1 MRERLEIT
9 DSFFRDSMDFLARY
23 RLTEGLF
30 SSIKSRRFKL
40 FIDLRIAYECGLKAL
55 IAYFAE
61 DLHSRLLIIR
71 RVESCRHDINR
82 LFKDVSPFLSQD
94 LVQRGQHLNVKL
106 SLLPVALRYYLDGRD
121 FLEVKEE
128 DYYSSIGQDSWMEDF
143 AEYVKTLLN
152 MIDEKLQ
159 ANSKVVSSNELW
171 DIIINGDSY
180 NKYSP
185 APRTES
191 RKIQ

>member
-1 MRERLEIT
+1 
-9 DSFFRDSMDFLARY
+9 MDFLARY

-40 FIDLRIAYECGLKAL
+40 FIDLRIAYECSLKAL

-61 DLHSRLLIIR
+61 DLNSRKLIIH
-71 RVESCRHDINR
+71 RVESYRHDINR
-82 LFKDVSPFLSQD
+82 LFKDVSPFLSED
-94 LVQRGQHLNVKL
+94 LVQKGQRVNVTL
-106 SLLPVALRYYLDGRD
+106 SLLPVSLRYYLDGRD

-143 AEYVKTLLN
+143 AKYVKMLLG

-159 ANSKVVSSNELW
+159 ANSDVVSSNELW
-171 DIIINGDSY
+171 DIIINGDNY
-180 NKYSP
+180 NKYLP
-185 APRTES
+185 ALRTEGG
-191 RKIQ
+191 KIQ